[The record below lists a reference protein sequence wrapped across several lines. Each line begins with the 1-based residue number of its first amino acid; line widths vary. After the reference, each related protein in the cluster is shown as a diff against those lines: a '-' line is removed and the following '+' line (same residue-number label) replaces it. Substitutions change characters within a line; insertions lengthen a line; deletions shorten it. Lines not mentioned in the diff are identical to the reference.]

1 MSVKKNDCF
10 EKVGEIPSPI
20 ATFLFYLSITL
31 ITSFFFMYMF
41 MYFMYTRTHGR
52 LQILCVF

>member
-31 ITSFFFMYMF
+31 ITSFFH
-41 MYFMYTRTHGR
+41 FMYTRTHGR